1 MRRKFIKCVD
11 NKMDIGIFEWP
22 SIQDNIWKKIIIIK

>member
-1 MRRKFIKCVD
+1 MRRNLLSVD
-11 NKMDIGIFEWP
+11 NKMDIGRFEWP